1 MSLVIF
7 MPRAHPNGYDNHV
20 PAARIVRWH
29 WISCDS
35 CCEVLLDNNT
45 RILTRLRDDEIA
57 AKYNAAM
64 EGK

>member
-7 MPRAHPNGYDNHV
+7 MPRAHPNGHDNHV
-20 PAARIVRWH
+20 PAARIVRWY

-35 CCEVLLDNNT
+35 CCEVLLDDDT
-45 RILTRLRDDEIA
+45 RISTRLNGEEIA

-64 EGK
+64 GGK